1 MSRLNKEQAIINE
14 LKKLGTYHKFKVIYG
29 DPPWMK
35 NQTGKLGAI
44 QHYDLM
50 TLEQIKQMPIKY
62 LAADDAL
69 LFLWTTTQ
77 LIKEAIEVIESW
89 GFRNVD
95 EMIWDK
101 YYLGLGKRLRHTHEP
116 LLLGVRGNPPVLCRN
131 QPSLVRAVRQ
141 DHSHKPEEFFPI
153 IERMSE
159 APRLELFARRQ
170 PTTCCRDNWSVWGN
184 EIDSDIYIPGY
195 PVPRYSERATLP
207 EGVPRI
213 AIEPTEESGEEA
225 E

>member
-1 MSRLNKEQAIINE
+1 MEEKTIQQLKE
-14 LKKLGTYHKFKVIYG
+14 LGTYHKFKTIYG
-29 DPPWMK
+29 DPPWSK
-35 NQTGKLGAI
+35 NQKGKLGAI

-50 TLEQIKQMPIKY
+50 TLKQIKQMPIGH
-62 LAADDAL
+62 LAADDAI
-69 LFLWTTTQ
+69 LFLWVTPG
-77 LIKEAIEVIESW
+77 LMKEGIEVIESW
-89 GFRNVD
+89 GFRYVD
-95 EMIWDK
+95 EMVWDK
-101 YYLGLGKRLRHTHEP
+101 YYLGLGKILRHTHEP
-116 LLLGVRGNPPVLCRN
+116 LLLGVKGKPPVLCRN
-131 QPSLVRAVRQ
+131 QASVVRAVRR

-159 APRLELFARRQ
+159 APHLELFSRRQ

-195 PVPRYSERATLP
+195 PVPRYSERAILP

-213 AIEPTEESGEEA
+213 AIEQTEESGEEA